1 MTPIRSLVESAL
13 LSALGAALFLAS
25 NFIPVAG
32 AFITLL
38 CPAPLVILGLR
49 HSLKNAVLGMS
60 VASLVSVLFL
70 GVQGGLFFFLGFGV
84 LGIGLGALAKGN
96 RRGLEILFY
105 GILISLVSKLALVAV
120 MVKLTG
126 VNPFSLGDPAQME
139 EIVDRVFRFYAS
151 HGMDRK
157 SLEQV
162 KAQLMQTFRM
172 LPDMFPAL
180 ITMASALDTYLS
192 YTVTRVVARR
202 VSMGALPPLPEFS
215 RWRFPRS
222 VLWAFLFSVVLSV
235 AAGSE
240 GGGVLAQGALNLRI
254 ILQMLFFLQGVAVI
268 WYFLRRRGI
277 SRGLRFLLV
286 ALLVLV
292 PLLSGGAIMVGL
304 LDIWW
309 DFRTRF
315 GGDVS

>member
-32 AFITLL
+32 AFLTLL

-70 GVQGGLFFFLGFGV
+70 GIQGGLFFFLGFGV
-84 LGIGLGALAKGN
+84 LGVGLGALA
-96 RRGLEILFY
+96 RSRERGVEILFY
-105 GILISLVSKLALVAV
+105 GVLISLVSKLALVAV

-126 VNPFSLGDPAQME
+126 VNPFSFGDPAQME
-139 EIVDRVFRFYAS
+139 AVVDRVFRFYAS
-151 HGMDRK
+151 HGMDPK

-192 YTVTRVVARR
+192 YTVTRALSLR
-202 VSMGALPPLPEFS
+202 VSMGSLPALPKFS
-215 RWRFPRS
+215 RWRFPKS

-235 AAGSE
+235 AAGPE
-240 GGGVLAQGALNLRI
+240 GRGVLAQGALNLRI
-254 ILQMLFFLQGVAVI
+254 VLQMLFFLQGAAVM
-268 WYFLRRRGI
+268 WYFLERRGV
-277 SRGLRFLLV
+277 SRGFRFLLA

-292 PLLSGGAIMVGL
+292 PFLSGGAIMVGL

-315 GGDVS
+315 GGDVA